1 MTRTTVEPGLVPYLR
16 KIREYPMLS
25 AEDERALVRRWRE
38 SRDPKAA
45 ERLVT
50 SHLRL
55 VAKIATGYRGY
66 NLPLSDL
73 ISEGSIGI
81 MKALQNFDPDRGN
94 RFATYATWWIRAA
107 IQEYVLHSWSIVKIG
122 TTAAQRKLFFNL
134 GRLKREYGVHDER
147 HLSPEEAQAIA
158 KELETSEDE
167 VVAMNSRLAWAHES
181 LNTVPRN
188 DEGGGASV
196 EWLDRLPD
204 TQPDQETT
212 VTESLEL
219 QHRRRLLRGAIGCL
233 SSRERDVLYARR
245 LSESRSSLS
254 ELSLRHGVSLEAV
267 RQAEIRAIDK
277 LRNAF
282 GKAAQPTVI

>member
-1 MTRTTVEPGLVPYLR
+1 MTRAIVERGLVPYLQ

-25 AEDERALVRRWRE
+25 VEDERTLVRRWRE
-38 SRDPKAA
+38 SKDPKAA

-55 VAKIATGYRGY
+55 VAKIAGGYRGY
-66 NLPLSDL
+66 KLPLSDL
-73 ISEGSIGI
+73 ISEGSVGI
-81 MKALQNFDPDRGN
+81 MKALQNFDPDRGS

-134 GRLKREYGVHDER
+134 GRLKREHGVHDER

-188 DEGGGASV
+188 DDGGGSSV
-196 EWLDRLPD
+196 EWLDRLAD
-204 TQPDQETT
+204 TEPDQETV

-219 QHRRRLLRGAIGCL
+219 QHRRRLLQGALGCL
-233 SSRERDVLYARR
+233 NSRERDVLCARR
-245 LSESRSSLS
+245 LSDSRMSLS

-267 RQAEIRAIDK
+267 RQTEIRAIDK

-282 GKAAQPTVI
+282 GKADQPTVI